1 MTRPDLAGRTP
12 TVQRYRSRW
21 WPLWQP
27 RRAAPAP
34 EPARK
39 LKATPEPAHKRETAP
54 EPPRRVLRAPRP
66 AWLFREAVALI
77 GMAGAA
83 LTVFSQLTSVV
94 PLSPPFVDVL
104 GWWVTVTLDF
114 WLALSGELGFY
125 VHSHIQAAIALA
137 VFLTMIGL
145 GARIAAI
152 LSRTPLER
160 RWEFLDGMTW
170 PSAAILGVLGI
181 VFLLGHDVERPVNG
195 GKAIQY
201 TFAIILTA
209 GYALG
214 NHLGQR
220 GFHIRLY
227 RLAALLAL
235 LVALNFWLLPSH

>member
-1 MTRPDLAGRTP
+1 
-12 TVQRYRSRW
+12 V
-21 WPLWQP
+21 
-27 RRAAPAP
+27 
-34 EPARK
+34 
-39 LKATPEPAHKRETAP
+39 RESI
-54 EPPRRVLRAPRP
+54 
-66 AWLFREAVALI
+66 ALV

-83 LTVFSQLTSVV
+83 LTVLSQLARVM
-94 PLSPPFVDVL
+94 PLSPPFLDVL

-152 LSRTPLER
+152 ISRTPLER

-170 PSAAILGVLGI
+170 RSAAILGMLGI
-181 VFLLGHDVERPVNG
+181 VFLLGHDVEGPVKG
-195 GKAIQY
+195 GRAIQY
-201 TFAIILTA
+201 SFAILLTA

-214 NHLGQR
+214 NFLGQR

-227 RLAALLAL
+227 RLAVLLAL
-235 LVALNFWLLPSH
+235 LVALNFWLLPSP